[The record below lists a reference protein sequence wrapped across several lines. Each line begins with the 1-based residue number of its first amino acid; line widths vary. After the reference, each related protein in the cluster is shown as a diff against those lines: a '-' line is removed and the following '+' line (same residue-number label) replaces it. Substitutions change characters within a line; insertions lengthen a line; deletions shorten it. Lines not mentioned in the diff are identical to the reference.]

1 MGLLFV
7 FENDDTASGPS
18 FDVGVDA
25 HTTLISA
32 TRATSSGFPLFRRL
46 SDYYRDAS
54 FDVDELKPLMAELRL
69 LWAADPA
76 TVDALLDLA
85 QTALSCDLGLLIICD

>member
-25 HTTLISA
+25 HTTLINA
-32 TRATSSGFPLFRRL
+32 TRATSRFPLLRRL

-69 LWAADPA
+69 LRAADPA

-85 QTALSCDLGLLIICD
+85 QTALSYDLGLLIICD